1 MSFQNL
7 YVKGSLHII
16 SQMHWLTIAKAVKSL
31 FTDKINNR
39 SKIALIEKKK
49 ISAKGETLV
58 EFAFVARLKIILKTY
73 ILNTNAAF
81 PKVIVNNTAI

>member
-7 YVKGSLHII
+7 YVKGSLQII

-49 ISAKGETLV
+49 ISANGETLV
-58 EFAFVARLKIILKTY
+58 DLHLLPDLKL
-73 ILNTNAAF
+73 F
-81 PKVIVNNTAI
+81 